1 MWNLKKGYNKL
12 ICRTEMDSQTLKNL
26 QLPKEIGCRE
36 GWAGVWDE
44 NAIKLSCDDGCTTI
58 NIIKF
63 IELKKEINLYLRS

>member
-1 MWNLKKGYNKL
+1 MNLL
-12 ICRTEMDSQTLKNL
+12 TEKETDSQILKMNL
-26 QLPKEIGCRE
+26 QFTKGACGRAC

-63 IELKKEINLYLRS
+63 TELKKEINLYLRS